1 LDSLEAKNITFT
13 GLVDEEELKKQ
24 IGRCIATIYVPQ
36 DEDFGMSPVESTAAG
51 KPVIGVAE
59 GGLLEIT
66 IHGKTGLLINPEPS
80 PEDIISAVR
89 VLTAERAL
97 EMREACEQQA
107 NLFRK
112 EIFLEKMQN
121 FMER

>member
-1 LDSLEAKNITFT
+1 
-13 GLVDEEELKKQ
+13 
-24 IGRCIATIYVPQ
+24 
-36 DEDFGMSPVESTAAG
+36 
-51 KPVIGVAE
+51 
-59 GGLLEIT
+59 
-66 IHGKTGLLINPEPS
+66 
-80 PEDIISAVR
+80 

-112 EIFLEKMQN
+112 GTFLEKMQN